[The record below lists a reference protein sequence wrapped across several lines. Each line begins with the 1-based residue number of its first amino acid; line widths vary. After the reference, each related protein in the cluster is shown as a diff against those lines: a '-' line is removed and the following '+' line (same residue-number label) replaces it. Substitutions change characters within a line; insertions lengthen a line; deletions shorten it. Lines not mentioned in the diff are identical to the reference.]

1 MLEIRKNEQQIS
13 TWIILTVFLAFSFF
27 MFTYGFMHQTHV
39 KHHGDVYITVKS
51 GMSADDVANLLY
63 ERNVIDS
70 VIGFK
75 IIAKMNALDS
85 ELKAGEYAFSK
96 DMSYSTIVDILVKG
110 EISAN
115 EIRVTVPEGYNINQ
129 IGKILEEKGITTQK
143 DFEKAAKDFAPY
155 EYISLDSQAQ
165 YRVEGFL
172 FPDTYQFSRKQSSKE
187 ILGIMTKEFNDKLT
201 EEMRERANQM
211 GLSIRELVI
220 LASLVEKEAQVDE
233 DRPIIAQVFM
243 NRLKEHMPLQSCA
256 TIQYILGFPKPELS
270 LQDTKIESPYNT
282 YQNMGLPPGP
292 IANPGVESIKAVLYS
307 TPTDYLYFVADK
319 NGKHHFSKTY
329 EEHLLA
335 IDRIG

>member
-1 MLEIRKNEQQIS
+1 MHVAGPAYHS
-13 TWIILTVFLAFSFF
+13 T
-27 MFTYGFMHQTHV
+27 
-39 KHHGDVYITVKS
+39 D
-51 GMSADDVANLLY
+51 
-63 ERNVIDS
+63 R
-70 VIGFK
+70 
-75 IIAKMNALDS
+75 
-85 ELKAGEYAFSK
+85 
-96 DMSYSTIVDILVKG
+96 
-110 EISAN
+110 
-115 EIRVTVPEGYNINQ
+115 YNINQ